1 MPIMDAIE
9 ALRGRRSVRV
19 YEPGKAIPKETLEIL
34 VDCGRLAATG
44 RNVQPWEF
52 IVITNPDRL
61 RQVAGITEYGKFIA
75 DCAACIAVVCED
87 TKYYI
92 EDGAAATQN
101 IMVAAWSLGI
111 GSCWVAG
118 DKKEYADHL
127 RTVLGAPDTHKLLSL
142 IALGYAAK
150 ISNPRKRPLTEVLHW
165 EQY

>member
-1 MPIMDAIE
+1 MDAIE
-9 ALRGRRSVRV
+9 ALRGRRSIRA
-19 YEPGKAIPKETLEIL
+19 YEPGKTIPKETLETL

-52 IVITNPDRL
+52 IVITDPAKL
-61 RQVAGITEYGKFIA
+61 RQVADITEYGKFIA
-75 DCAACIAVVCED
+75 DCPACIAVVCED

-118 DKKEYADHL
+118 DKKVYADQL
-127 RTVLGAPDTHKLLSL
+127 RDVLGAPCTHKLLSL

-150 ISNPRKRPLTEVLHW
+150 VPSPKKRPLNEVLHW

>member
-1 MPIMDAIE
+1 MDAIE
-9 ALRGRRSVRV
+9 ALRGRRSVRA
-19 YEPGKAIPKETLEIL
+19 YETGKAIPKETLELL

-52 IVITNPDRL
+52 IVITMPEKL
-61 RQVAGITEYGKFIA
+61 REVAAITEYGKFIA
-75 DCAACIAVVCED
+75 DCPACIAVVCED

-111 GSCWVAG
+111 ASCWVAG
-118 DKKEYADHL
+118 DKKVYADQL
-127 RTVLGAPDTHKLLSL
+127 RKLVGAPDTHKLLSL

-150 ISNPRKRPLTEVLHW
+150 VPSPKKRPLDEVLHW

>member
-1 MPIMDAIE
+1 MEAIE
-9 ALRGRRSVRV
+9 ALRGRRSVRA
-19 YEPGKAIPKETLEIL
+19 YEAGKTISKETLETL

-52 IVITNPDRL
+52 IVITEPNRL
-61 RQVAGITEYGKFIA
+61 RQVADITEYGKFIA
-75 DCAACIAVVCED
+75 NCSACIAVVCEN

-118 DKKEYADHL
+118 DKKDYADRL
-127 RTVLGAPDTHKLLSL
+127 RQILGAPDTHKLLSL

-150 ISNPRKRPLTEVLHW
+150 VPAPPKRPLAEVLHW

>member
-1 MPIMDAIE
+1 MEAIE
-9 ALRGRRSVRV
+9 ALRGRRSVRA
-19 YEPGKAIPKETLEIL
+19 YEAGKTISKETLETL
-34 VDCGRLAATG
+34 ADCGRLAATG

-52 IVITNPDRL
+52 IVITESNIL
-61 RQVAGITEYGKFIA
+61 RQVADITEYGKFIA
-75 DCAACIAVVCED
+75 DCSACIAVVCED

-118 DKKEYADHL
+118 DKKDYADRL
-127 RTVLGAPDTHKLLSL
+127 RQILGAPDTHKLLSL

-150 ISNPRKRPLTEVLHW
+150 VPAPTKRPLAEVLHW
-165 EQY
+165 ERY

>member
-1 MPIMDAIE
+1 MDTIE
-9 ALRGRRSVRV
+9 ALRGRRSIRV
-19 YEPGKAIPKETLEIL
+19 YETGKVIPKETLETI

-52 IVITNPDRL
+52 IVITSPEKL
-61 RQVAGITEYGKFIA
+61 RQVAAITEYGKFIA
-75 DCAACIAVVCED
+75 DCAACIAVICED
-87 TKYYI
+87 SKYYI

-101 IMVAAWSLGI
+101 MMVAAWSLGI

-118 DKKEYADHL
+118 DKKDYADQL
-127 RTVLGAPDTHKLLSL
+127 RTFLGAPDTHKLLSL

-150 ISNPRKRPLTEVLHW
+150 VPSPRKRPLNEVLHW